1 MLYKEYIKIKALS
14 VHRIGNKAAVEGV
27 ELSESPVELD
37 ETLGEIL
44 KSYFLM
50 AFKDEERYR
59 FSHPTDRDLNAVYS
73 YVNEAFENDG
83 TFHEQSKK
91 MARYLYEQSEHPN
104 IKRGDLYVVY
114 FKDCIL
120 DGETV
125 DAIGLFKS
133 ENKDTYIRINH
144 VTGGFSVESQTG
156 MSINKLD
163 KGCLIFN
170 IKKAEGY
177 VVCVVDNA
185 NRSDAKYWVNDFL
198 QLKRCEDDFR
208 QTEQAVAMC
217 KGFISHLTGEYDKAT
232 KAIMM
237 NKVIESLGEQSVSVD
252 SIAEK
257 AFNPVG
263 AGDAFWNYVDDFQ
276 TKNEIKFKD
285 SFQGKAELIN
295 RRSVRTVTKVC
306 LDNNFEIIILGGE
319 KNIERGYNQKRR
331 QKYYT
336 LYFDKEK

>member
-59 FSHPTDRDLNAVYS
+59 FSHPTDSDLNAVYS
-73 YVNEAFENDG
+73 YVSEAFENDG

-263 AGDAFWNYVDDFQ
+263 AGDAFWGGYLA
-276 TKNEIKFKD
+276 
-285 SFQGKAELIN
+285 SLRFQGVEKASDL
-295 RRSVRTVTKVC
+295 TA
-306 LDNNFEIIILGGE
+306 EIIQNAMNYGNVSGWICVQGKGAIASIPTREQIEAYLAAE
-319 KNIERGYNQKRR
+319 K
-331 QKYYT
+331 
-336 LYFDKEK
+336 